1 MLGHKMNKK
10 AALGVILFL
19 IGQLGFSQ
27 IKKAERYFAALQY
40 EDAIPFYLKAMKKG
54 QDSAVVMNLAE
65 SYRLLQDY
73 SNAELYY
80 KKAAEL
86 FPENAEIQLRYGQAL
101 KSNRKLDQAK
111 EVFVV
116 YASSRPGDVSGQNYV
131 LSCDRVRSWAVQ
143 TPGYTVE
150 NEGGLNSKNS
160 DFSPILFGNG
170 VAFVSDRFRNNS
182 DADDSE
188 EGFLSVTFAEMNK
201 DSTFKK
207 AKSISNQINNQFHN
221 GPICFSQ
228 DQSEAYFT
236 RVGYNPKKGKDFV
249 NKPQI
254 FVSKREGNKWC
265 KARSFQ
271 HNDENYV
278 LSQPALSPDGSTLF
292 FASNMEG
299 TLGGLDIFYCK
310 SDGEGWSAP
319 INIGDKINTKDNEMF
334 PTVTNNTLYFSSNG
348 HIGVGG
354 LDIFSSKLNNGNWG
368 EVENLKAPINS
379 PRDDFGL
386 VFTNDKNGFFSSNRE
401 GGKGGDDIYRFERST
416 AVGLQTEISGVFL
429 YSELNPAKNSLI
441 QLFDDDGNMIKEIV
455 TEEDGSFSFSGLE
468 SNKNYVFKIDDKD
481 PKLSDSSQIFLTNKD
496 GEKVVA
502 LSQPTMGEF
511 RFRALEP
518 EEISDLEVM
527 IEEDIQL
534 TFVNIFGQ
542 LYDALPGDY
551 QEGMQVFLVADDGKI
566 IYTTTADENGQFE
579 FKNLLS
585 SKDYKIK
592 LSNDTSELT
601 LIYTNEEGEKTGDA
615 LKVDKEHYVFVNQ
628 DFYVQK
634 RSKLFAKVTIDL
646 PSASSNN
653 LGVFLL
659 DDRGNVLATTTSDKA
674 GNFSFNDL
682 TENNRYKIR
691 FEGDPEVKLVFIN
704 EEGDLLAQARKVDEK
719 NFMFITKE
727 ISDPEVS
734 SVFGKIYEELPGDYS
749 GGMEVY
755 LVDDEGEILY
765 TAISDANGE
774 FNFENL
780 PADNNYAIKL
790 KELDSDYKILLLD
803 EVGDPKEVL
812 KQTLNGDFQYE
823 APAPEDNSMFGKVY
837 ETLPGDYSEGMEV
850 FLVNEDGKIMYT
862 TNLDKEGNFNFENL
876 PADQNFM
883 LRIKETGTDLNMIV
897 LNELGEVES
906 KAKRTAEGDF
916 EFDRAED
923 ADKTGLFGNIFK
935 EIPGDFSGGL
945 EIFLVDDIGNIVYT
959 TITDEDGNFNFENL
973 PADHNYSIKLKDAEQ
988 DFSMVLLD
996 AKGDLKPVGKTDNGY
1011 IVAKEEKR
1019 QLLGNVYQT
1028 LPGDFR
1034 AGMEVFLL
1042 DDDGQIVFVT
1052 KTDANGNFEFVNLPA
1067 DKHFVIQVKDAPDDI
1082 SMVVLNED
1090 GEMQSSAKANID
1102 GIFDPEPVQGENES
1116 IFGKAYQEL
1125 PGDFTAGME
1134 VYLVD
1139 DAGKIVYKTTTDE
1152 NGDFV
1157 FENLPSDKHY
1167 AIQFNEEDTEM
1178 KVLFMDE
1185 QGEQIGSA
1193 SADASGDFDYSFLE
1207 QKKEYISLLTANDA
1221 IIKIVEDPNYVM
1233 FTIHFGYDNSNVQSG
1248 DKGELD
1254 KLADLMKRNPH
1265 ISVKISAFAD
1275 SKGSE
1280 AYNLNLTQR
1289 RANQSK
1295 NYIVNKG
1302 ISQERIEA
1310 IGYGEKKPIA
1320 PNTMPDGNDNPK
1332 GRAKNRRAEIQL
1344 LRL

>member
-1 MLGHKMNKK
+1 MSKK
-10 AALGVILFL
+10 VALGVILFL
-19 IGQLGFSQ
+19 IVQLGFSQ
-27 IKKAERYFAALQY
+27 IKKAERYFGSLQY
-40 EDAIPFYLKAMKKG
+40 EEAIPLYLKAMKKG
-54 QDSAVVMNLAE
+54 QDSAAVVNLAE
-65 SYRLLQDY
+65 SYRLIQDY
-73 SNAELYY
+73 ANAELYY

-86 FPENAEIQLRYGQAL
+86 FPNNAEVQLRYGQAL
-101 KSNRKLDQAK
+101 KSNSKLDQAK

-116 YASSRPGDVSGQNYV
+116 YANSRPEDASGQNYV
-131 LSCDRVRSWAVQ
+131 LSCDRVRSWSVQ

-150 NEGGLNSKNS
+150 NEDRLNSKNS
-160 DFSPILFGNG
+160 DFSPMPFGNG
-170 VAFVSDRFRNNS
+170 VAFVSDRFVNQS
-182 DADDSE
+182 DAASAE
-188 EGFLSVTFAEMNK
+188 EPGFLSVTFAEMNK

-207 AKSISNQINNQFHN
+207 PKPISHQINNEFHN

-236 RVGYNPKKGKDFV
+236 RVGYNLKKGKDFV
-249 NKPQI
+249 NKPQL
-254 FVSKREGNKWC
+254 FVSKREGSKWG
-265 KARSFQ
+265 KALSFQ
-271 HNDENYV
+271 HNDENYA

-310 SDGEGWSAP
+310 RDGEGWSAP
-319 INIGDKINTKDNEMF
+319 INMGDKINTKDNEMF
-334 PTVTNNTLYFSSNG
+334 PTATDNELYFSSNG
-348 HIGVGG
+348 RIGVGA
-354 LDIFSSKLNNGNWG
+354 LDIFRSKLNNGSWG
-368 EVENLKAPINS
+368 EAENLKAPINS

-386 VFTNDKNGFFSSNRE
+386 VFTNEKNGFFSSNRE
-401 GGKGGDDIYRFERST
+401 GGKGGDDIYRFELTVKAGS
-416 AVGLQTEISGVFL
+416 QTEISGIFL

-441 QLFDDDGNMIKEIV
+441 QLLDEDGNMIKEIT
-455 TEEDGSFSFSGLE
+455 TEEDGSFTFSGLE
-468 SNKNYVFKIDDKD
+468 SNKNYVFRIDDKD
-481 PKLSDSSQIFLTNKD
+481 PKLSDSSQIFLTNEAGD
-496 GEKVVA
+496 KVLA

-511 RFRALEP
+511 HFRALEP

-534 TFVNIFGQ
+534 TFVDIFGQ

-551 QEGMQVFLVADDGKI
+551 QEGMEVFLVADDGKI
-566 IYTTTADENGQFE
+566 IYTTTADEKGNFE
-579 FKNLLS
+579 FKNLVS
-585 SKDYKIK
+585 NKDYKIK
-592 LSNDTSELT
+592 LSNDSSELT
-601 LIYTNEEGEKTGDA
+601 LIFTDEEGHKTGNA
-615 LKVDKEHYVFVNQ
+615 LKVDEQYYVFVNQ
-628 DFYVQK
+628 DLFVQK
-634 RSKLFAKVTIDL
+634 TPKLFAKVTIEL
-646 PSASSNN
+646 PGASSNA
-653 LGVFLL
+653 LQAFLL
-659 DDRGNVLATTTSDKA
+659 NDGGNVLATTTSDKA

-682 TENNRYKIR
+682 TENKRYKIR
-691 FEGDPEVKLVFIN
+691 FKGDPEVKLVFTDEVGEI
-704 EEGDLLAQARKVDEK
+704 LAQARKVDKE

-727 ISDPEVS
+727 IFDPEVS
-734 SVFGKIYEELPGDYS
+734 SVFGKIYQELPGDYS

-755 LVDDEGEILY
+755 LVDDDGEILY

-780 PADNNYAIKL
+780 PADKHYAIKL
-790 KELDSDYKILLLD
+790 KELDSEYKILMLD
-803 EVGDPKEVL
+803 EVGDPQEVL
-812 KQTLNGDFQYE
+812 KQTENGDFQYE
-823 APAPEDNSMFGKVY
+823 KPAPDDKSMFGKVY

-850 FLVNEDGKIMYT
+850 FLVNEDGEIVYT
-862 TNLDKEGNFNFENL
+862 TNLDKDGNFNFANL
-876 PADQNFM
+876 PADQNF
-883 LRIKETGTDLNMIV
+883 LVRIQETGTDLNMIV

-906 KAKRTAEGDF
+906 KAKQTPEGDF
-916 EFDRAED
+916 EFERAEE

-945 EIFLVDDIGNIVYT
+945 EIYLVDDIGNIVYT

-973 PADHNYSIKLKDAEQ
+973 PADHSYSIKLKDVEQ
-988 DFSMVLLD
+988 DFSMVMLD
-996 AKGDLKPVGKTDNGY
+996 EKGELKPVEKTANGY
-1011 IVAKEEKR
+1011 IVAQEETR

-1034 AGMEVFLL
+1034 AGMEVYLL
-1042 DDDGQIVFVT
+1042 DDDGEVVFIT
-1052 KTDANGNFEFVNLPA
+1052 KTDANGNFNFENLPA
-1067 DKHFVIQVKDAPDDI
+1067 DKHFVIQIKDAPDDI
-1082 SMVVLNED
+1082 NMVVLNEA

-1102 GIFDPEPVQGENES
+1102 GIFDPEVVQAENES

-1139 DAGKIVYKTTTDE
+1139 DAGNIVYKTTTDE

-1167 AIQFNEEDTEM
+1167 AIQFDEEDTQM

-1193 SADASGDFDYSFLE
+1193 TADASGDFDYAFLK

-1275 SKGSE
+1275 SKGSD
-1280 AYNLNLTQR
+1280 AYNLKLTQR
-1289 RANQSK
+1289 RATQGK
-1295 NYIVNKG
+1295 TYLVNKG

-1310 IGYGEKKPIA
+1310 IGYGENNPIA

-1344 LRL
+1344 LRS